1 MMSDLVKLAKKYCR
15 FYHLEETS
23 HDFFEFTPSGLEA
36 FAEACQAIPDGVLK
50 AIDNYGLTL
59 LKTADGYELRKLGKA
74 EAYQAAA
81 PIDNV
86 AEALKEASQMV
97 RDAAHGFNSG
107 NAAIVMKSVADSILE
122 LIPDTQA
129 KKGE

>member
-1 MMSDLVKLAKKYCR
+1 LAKDSIILSQY
-15 FYHLEETS
+15 FNGDLTYEE
-23 HDFFEFTPSGLEA
+23 HYIAALHA
-36 FAEACQAIPDGVLK
+36 FA
-50 AIDNYGLTL
+50 
-59 LKTADGYELRKLGKA
+59 R
-74 EAYQAAA
+74 AYQAAA